1 MVDKKGQGGETEG
14 ERGGVEGQEGGG
26 DTSGAGLHGRVQF
39 TWWVSRSG
47 QVGEVIS

>member
-1 MVDKKGQGGETEG
+1 MEGKKGQGCETEG

-26 DTSGAGLHGRVQF
+26 DTSGAGLHGCVQF